1 MFGSGGGRDVVMDFK
16 EGDVLEI
23 QRNINGLRIH
33 DADDLMSR
41 IGVRMTTIS
50 AAMANHGQA
59 ATRCWT
65 LAVLGDADMAKYGA
79 EIRERFPNA
88 ILAIN
93 PRASLSQIG
102 AALWIA
108 GVVVQLII
116 VARWLGRPPSGAPI
130 AERKPTRVP
139 ARV

>member
-1 MFGSGGGRDVVMDFK
+1 MTSRRRKASRPTVVAAWALIWFG
-16 EGDVLEI
+16 
-23 QRNINGLRIH
+23 
-33 DADDLMSR
+33 
-41 IGVRMTTIS
+41 T
-50 AAMANHGQA
+50 
-59 ATRCWT
+59 
-65 LAVLGDADMAKYGA
+65 
-79 EIRERFPNA
+79 